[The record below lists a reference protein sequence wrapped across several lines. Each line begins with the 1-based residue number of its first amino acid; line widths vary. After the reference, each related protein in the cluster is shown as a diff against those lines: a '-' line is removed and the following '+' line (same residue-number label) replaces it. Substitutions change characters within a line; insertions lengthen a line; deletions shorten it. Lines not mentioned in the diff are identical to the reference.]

1 MAKRRFLKCLSANK
15 GVNILF
21 NLTLAFRAV
30 RTNLLRSILTVLIIA
45 IGIMALVGILTS
57 IDAIK
62 AALTSNFSSMGANT
76 FQVTSTMITQKKR
89 KQGGI
94 RISSTEKKVIHWE
107 EAKAFKAQYPVP
119 GTVSISMTPGGMYT
133 VAFADKKTNP
143 NIRPTGIDEAYFSLS
158 MTKMDAGR
166 TFSPYEQ
173 QAGTPVCVLGHGI
186 ATTLFKTKP
195 ELAVGKV
202 VSLGSA
208 KLRVVGVAEAKGG
221 NMFSSPDNV
230 VFLPINAARALFG
243 EGSAFAINVALPDV
257 ATLPVATD
265 EAEGTFRPIRKI
277 PLGQASDF
285 SVSSANSLADML
297 IENLSTV
304 RAAAVFIGII
314 TLLGS
319 VIGLMNIMLVSV
331 AERTREIGVSKALGA
346 KNSTIKGQ
354 FLTESVLIS
363 LMGGALG
370 VVLGVLAGN
379 AVGALAHTGF
389 IVPWVWMFTGI
400 ALCAAVGILS
410 GIYPAIKASRLDP
423 IVALRYE

>member
-1 MAKRRFLKCLSANK
+1 MNTF
-15 GVNILF
+15 F
-21 NLTLAFRAV
+21 NLTLAFRSV
-30 RTNLLRSILTVLIIA
+30 RTNLLRSVLTVLIIA

-57 IDAIK
+57 IEAIK

-76 FQVTSTMITQKKR
+76 FQVTSTVIKQKKR
-89 KQGGI
+89 KEGGL
-94 RISSTEKKVIHWE
+94 RISSSEGKTIHWE
-107 EAKAFKAQYPVP
+107 EAKAFKARYPVP
-119 GTVSISMTPGGMYT
+119 GTVSVSMTPGNMYT
-133 VAFADKKTNP
+133 VAFGDKKTNP
-143 NIRPTGIDEAYFSLS
+143 NIRPTGVDESYFSLS

-166 TFSPYEQ
+166 IFSPYEQ
-173 QAGTPVCVLGHGI
+173 AAGTPVCVLGHGI

-195 ELAVGKV
+195 EQAVGKV

-208 KLRVVGVAEAKGG
+208 RLRVVGVAEAKGG

-230 VFLPINAARALFG
+230 VFLPITAARALFG
-243 EGSAFAINVALPDV
+243 ANAAFAINVAVPDV
-257 ATLPVATD
+257 GTLPVATD
-265 EAEGTFRPIRKI
+265 EAEGTFRP
-277 PLGQASDF
+277 DF
-285 SVSSANSLADML
+285 SVSSSSSLADML
-297 IENLSTV
+297 LENLSTV

-379 AVGALAHTGF
+379 AVGAIAHTGF
-389 IVPWVWMFTGI
+389 IVPWLWMFTGI
-400 ALCAAVGILS
+400 SLCALVGILS
-410 GIYPAIKASRLDP
+410 GIYPAIKAARLDP